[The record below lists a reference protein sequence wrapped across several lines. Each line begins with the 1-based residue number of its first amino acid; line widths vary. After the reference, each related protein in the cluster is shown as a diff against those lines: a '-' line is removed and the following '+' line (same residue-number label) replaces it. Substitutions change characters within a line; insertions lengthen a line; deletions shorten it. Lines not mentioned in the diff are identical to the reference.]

1 MQFPCYILDSLK
13 KFLLEDSNSQ

>member
-1 MQFPCYILDSLK
+1 MQFPCYILVSLK